1 MTKII
6 GKKILDIRYITESDD
21 ENQIYTEWNY
31 LKLSDNIFIDIPY
44 NSDSLYYNESAS
56 QYFEAKYL
64 KGQRDNIEIKEHII
78 GKTIEDIILVYYDNE
93 PDTFDN
99 KVFFK
104 LSNQLYISETTWLPW
119 GLFPGLRIYTEKE
132 LREYFDDPLDALKSY
147 NHDILPKI
155 KKADH

>member
-6 GKKILDIRYITESDD
+6 GKKILDIRYIPESDD
-21 ENQIYTEWNY
+21 EYQIYTEWNY
-31 LKLSDNIFIDIPY
+31 LKLSENIFIDIPH
-44 NSDSLYYNESAS
+44 NSDSLHYNEAAS

-64 KGQRDNIEIKEHII
+64 NGQRYNSEVEDYII
-78 GKTIEDIILVYYDNE
+78 GKTIEDIILVYYDND

-104 LSNQLYISETTWLPW
+104 LSNQLYISETIWLPW

-132 LREYFDDPLDALKSY
+132 LREYFDDPLVALKSY
-147 NHDILPKI
+147 NDDILPNI